1 MFWCDAGYDNTQSTP
16 NDSNNSIDSTVLG
29 AAIKSK
35 QYSEITVES
44 ETHVKSVKITLNLFA
59 VHSAPLLLSFYM

>member
-1 MFWCDAGYDNTQSTP
+1 MPILIFSQGANFGHHP
-16 NDSNNSIDSTVLG
+16 LG

-35 QYSEITVES
+35 QYGEITVES